1 MSEIQADAYIIM
13 ANATTLATSEELLLG
28 SDSKT
33 FQAVGTTTA
42 GAGAATVIIE
52 VTNDLTWP
60 WITLGTITL
69 VLGTVATSDGL
80 AMLAGWK
87 YVRARLSA
95 ISGTGAV
102 VSVAVGI

>member
-1 MSEIQADAYIIM
+1 MAENQAESYELITA
-13 ANATTLATSEELLLG
+13 ATVTTTSDPLLLG
-28 SDSKT
+28 TDSKT
-33 FQAVGTTTA
+33 FQAKGTTTA
-42 GAGAATVIIE
+42 GAGAATIIIE
-52 VTNDLTWP
+52 VTNDTTWP

-69 VLGTVATSDGL
+69 TLGTAATSDGL

-95 ISGTGAV
+95 ISGTGAA

>member
-1 MSEIQADAYIIM
+1 MSETQADSYIIL
-13 ANATTLATSEELLLG
+13 NAVTTTATSSELLLG

-33 FQAVGTTTA
+33 FQAKGATSSGT
-42 GAGAATVIIE
+42 GAATIVIE

-60 WITLGTITL
+60 WLTLGTITL
-69 VLGTVATSDGL
+69 VLGTIATADGL

-87 YVRARLSA
+87 YVRARVSA
-95 ISGTGAV
+95 ISGTGAA

>member
-1 MSEIQADAYIIM
+1 MSDRE
-13 ANATTLATSEELLLG
+13 ATSYAVITDSTVTVTSTEVVLG

-33 FQAVGTTTA
+33 FQAKGSTTA
-42 GAGAATVIIE
+42 GAGAATIVIE
-52 VTNDLTWP
+52 VTNDTAWP

-69 VLGTVATSDGL
+69 TLGTAATSDGL

-95 ISGTGAV
+95 ISGTGAA

>member
-1 MSEIQADAYIIM
+1 MAENQAESYELIST
-13 ANATTLATSEELLLG
+13 ATVTTTSDPLLLG
-28 SDSKT
+28 TDSKT
-33 FQAVGTTTA
+33 FQAKGTTTA
-42 GAGAATVIIE
+42 GAGAATIIIE
-52 VTNDLTWP
+52 VTNDTTWP

-69 VLGTVATSDGL
+69 TLGTAATSDGL

-95 ISGTGAV
+95 ISGTGAA

>member
-1 MSEIQADAYIIM
+1 MAELQSESYEVITDAT
-13 ANATTLATSEELLLG
+13 AAVTSAELLLG
-28 SDSKT
+28 TDNKT
-33 FQAVGTTTA
+33 FQAKGTTTA
-42 GAGAATVIIE
+42 GVGAATVIIE
-52 VTNDLTWP
+52 VTNDTTWP

-69 VLGTVATSDGL
+69 TLGTVATSDGL

-95 ISGTGAV
+95 ISGTGAA

>member
-1 MSEIQADAYIIM
+1 MAETQAESYEVIT
-13 ANATTLATSEELLLG
+13 NAAAGVTSAALLLG
-28 SDSKT
+28 TDSKT
-33 FQAVGTTTA
+33 FQAKGTTTA
-42 GAGAATVIIE
+42 GAGAATIIIE
-52 VTNDLTWP
+52 VTNDTTWP

-69 VLGTVATSDGL
+69 TLGTAATSDGL

-95 ISGTGAV
+95 ISGTGAA

>member
-1 MSEIQADAYIIM
+1 MAELQSESYEVITDAT
-13 ANATTLATSEELLLG
+13 AAVTSTELLLG
-28 SDSKT
+28 TDNKT
-33 FQAVGTTTA
+33 FQAKGTTTA
-42 GAGAATVIIE
+42 GVGAATVIIE
-52 VTNDLTWP
+52 VTNDTTWP

-69 VLGTVATSDGL
+69 TLGTAATSDGL

-95 ISGTGAV
+95 ISGTGAA

>member
-1 MSEIQADAYIIM
+1 MSEIQAESYEVITDA
-13 ANATTLATSEELLLG
+13 AVATTSAELLLG
-28 SDSKT
+28 TNAKT

-42 GAGAATVIIE
+42 GAGAATIVIE
-52 VTNDLTWP
+52 VTNNNTWP

-69 VLGTVATSDGL
+69 VLGTTATSDGL

-95 ISGTGAV
+95 ISGTGAK
-102 VSVAVGI
+102 VSVAVGV